1 MKKKIWIA
9 VSIVVVILII
19 VGVIICTSAVKE
31 KPNDDANKKIMRF
44 ENLMGQQYA
53 EILPVYGNGITKDL
67 VAGVYNSIGLNTS
80 DGMGNTAPDEILAKM
95 DLDKLKKEF
104 DALKVLKNAP
114 RFWTIDW
121 VEVDAGKI
129 RDFDGLKARWVMW
142 FPIPKDFKQG
152 ESAYKLME
160 ALRNTHMGIKAGS
173 PAFILDDPEGTS
185 WVMKSADRIFHPDQ
199 KLEDLQYLGSSLKL
213 PTGWK
218 FRYIIL
224 EKELIFS
231 PENGKAWITQD
242 DIGNTY
248 DRTGG
253 AFSNYKP

>member
-1 MKKKIWIA
+1 MKKIIWITVGIIA
-9 VSIVVVILII
+9 VILIVVGI
-19 VGVIICTSAVKE
+19 VIYNSAVKE
-31 KPNDDANKKIMRF
+31 KPNDDAEAKIMKF
-44 ENLMGQQYA
+44 ENLLGQQYA
-53 EILPVYGNGITKDL
+53 EILPVYGNGITKEL
-67 VAGVYNSIGLNTS
+67 VAGVYNSIGLNTP
-80 DGMGNTAPDEILAKM
+80 DGQGNTAPDEILSKM
-95 DLDKLKKEF
+95 DLDKLSKEF
-104 DALKVLKNAP
+104 NALKVIKNAP

-152 ESAYKLME
+152 ESAYKSME

-173 PAFILDDPEGTS
+173 PAFILNDPEGTS

-199 KLEDLQYLGSSLKL
+199 KLENLQYLGSRLKL

-253 AFSNYKP
+253 AYSNYKP